1 MAVRDEL
8 RQVAE
13 PLREEALGLL
23 LWGSHVKGPTTPRS
37 DVDLCIVAGP
47 NGDPDALLRI
57 AWRRVH
63 LPDRDLDVR
72 VFENLPMF
80 LKGAVLEAHE
90 VVLTRDEPALYE
102 YLYRFRKLWADQAH
116 RQRVT
121 EEEVRT
127 MLRRKAGR

>member
-8 RQVAE
+8 RRVAE
-13 PLREEALGLL
+13 PLREEALGVL
-23 LWGSHVKGPTTPRS
+23 LWGSQVRGPTTPRS

-47 NGDPDALLRI
+47 DGDPDALLRI

-80 LKGAVLEAHE
+80 LKAAVLEAHE
-90 VVLTRDEPALYE
+90 VILARDEPALYE

-116 RQRVT
+116 RQRVS